1 MFQKFL
7 NKSTILCLKNS
18 KESDIIT
25 KEVAVVVKYYETEKI
40 LIRPS
45 QYILVNLQ
53 LIKKQYIR
61 NKIIG
66 QIASAQNHCSKLFVT
81 LIIHPKYLKISNS
94 GIVLFGVGK
103 EDPDDRFLPAELYC
117 CEDRT
122 RENRRSSWAIGCVLH
137 KMLMGYA
144 PVANNAKRFESIA
157 KCLGSPTI
165 TECDALKLPYS
176 LSLKKRLPRH
186 FSCATS
192 KERKIIKKCLSW
204 NPDSYM
210 ICTNKG
216 LVEKIDTI
224 YELEE

>member
-25 KEVAVVVKYYETEKI
+25 KEVAAVVVKYYETEKI

-61 NKIIG
+61 DKIIG

-81 LIIHPKYLKISNS
+81 LIIHPKYVKISNS

-103 EDPDDRFLPAELYC
+103 EDPDDRFSPAELYC
-117 CEDRT
+117 CKDRK
-122 RENRRSSWAIGCVLH
+122 SSWAIGCVLH

-144 PVANNAKRFESIA
+144 PVQNNAKKFESIA
-157 KCLGSPTI
+157 RCLGAPTI
-165 TECDALKLPYS
+165 TECDSLKIPYS
-176 LSLKKRLPRH
+176 FSLKKRLPRH

-210 ICTNKG
+210 ICTDKG
-216 LVEKIDTI
+216 LVEKIDTV
-224 YELEE
+224 YESEE

>member
-1 MFQKFL
+1 MFQKLL
-7 NKSTILCLKNS
+7 NKSTFLCLKNS
-18 KESDIIT
+18 KEPDIIT
-25 KEVAVVVKYYETEKI
+25 KEVAVVVKYYQTEKI

-81 LIIHPKYLKISNS
+81 LIIHQKYIKISNS

-103 EDPDDRFLPAELYC
+103 EDPDDRFSPAELYC
-117 CEDRT
+117 CKDRI
-122 RENRRSSWAIGCVLH
+122 SSWAIGCVLH
-137 KMLMGYA
+137 KMLIGYA
-144 PVANNAKRFESIA
+144 PVQNNAKKIESIA
-157 KCLGSPTI
+157 RCLGAPTI

-176 LSLKKRLPRH
+176 LSLKKILPRH

-210 ICTNKG
+210 ICTDKG
-216 LVEKIDTI
+216 LVEKIDTV
-224 YELEE
+224 YESEE

>member
-7 NKSTILCLKNS
+7 NESTILCLKNS

-61 NKIIG
+61 DKIIG

-94 GIVLFGVGK
+94 GIVLLGVGK
-103 EDPDDRFLPAELYC
+103 KDPDDRFLPAELYC

-122 RENRRSSWAIGCVLH
+122 RENRTSSWAIGCVLH

-144 PVANNAKRFESIA
+144 PVENNAKRFESIA